1 MFEKHKMKKEAKQ
14 KFRDLQSSQMANQ
27 MQQQQQQQQT
37 EEGEVR
43 TANYARL
50 ASIMNLKADIM
61 ENIGWIIV
69 GSVILLIE
77 YFIIG
82 ILYTL
87 PTFIFMALIIRGY
100 TRRFYRV
107 PLQYVLLTKI
117 EENRQTF
124 VGFFG
129 FPYKIFNYIDTEGVE
144 NMVRTPNYGPVYL
157 ASDIVFEGDIPVK
170 IKFSY
175 IHFSQYDFIT
185 KKQTYPL
192 MVEYLNRLIIM
203 DIKLREMMDL
213 NTAAMA
219 ADITSQRLKRIS
231 QGKTED
237 VLKLHSERE
246 KLMKEI
252 AEIMNRNEETENNLN
267 EGEEAAE
274 ETEGNV
280 NA

>member
-1 MFEKHKMKKEAKQ
+1 MFEKHKMKKEAKR
-14 KFRDLQSSQMANQ
+14 KFRDLQSTQMANQ
-27 MQQQQQQQQT
+27 MQQQNE

-43 TANYARL
+43 STNYARL
-50 ASIMNLKADIM
+50 ASIMNVKADIM
-61 ENIGWIIV
+61 ENLGWIIV
-69 GSVILLIE
+69 GCIILLVE

-117 EENRQTF
+117 EENKQTF

-129 FPYKIFNYIDTEGVE
+129 FPYKIFNYVDTEGVE
-144 NMVRTPNYGPVYL
+144 NMIRTPNYGPVYL

-203 DIKLREMMDL
+203 DTKLREMMDL

-237 VLKLHSERE
+237 VLKLHTERE

-267 EGEEAAE
+267 KENGAIEEE
-274 ETEGNV
+274 EEDV